1 MNRRKPVN
9 ADSRRY
15 KRASILII
23 ALWSVCLL
31 TSLAV
36 ILGYQVR
43 QKIILVK
50 RLDERDKTRLIA
62 EAAIKKA
69 IAELK
74 KEPEK
79 DYDALNDNWSN
90 NISAFKEIKVGD
102 GEFSISYDFNPGAE
116 SNSPE
121 TRYGMVDE
129 ESKININ
136 KSDFKTLERF
146 FRLFGLEDSEAQDLA
161 YSIIDWRDEDS
172 QLSLSIG
179 SAEDSYY
186 RNLSPPYEAKDGPF
200 EVLEEILL
208 VKGMTPDFFQ
218 RIKNYITIYGKGKV
232 NINTASNGVILA
244 LGVSQ
249 DLADKIVSFR
259 NAKDALAGTSDDN
272 IFQTPADVITELSGF
287 YRLSDP
293 ELSELSV
300 LSEKITTKSENF
312 MIRCTAGLNKGKFT
326 PLETIG
332 QQRRREVSLTGFRVN
347 VYCVVSREGKI
358 LYWNES

>member
-36 ILGYQVR
+36 ILGYEVR
-43 QKIILVK
+43 QKIILIK
-50 RLDERDKTRLIA
+50 RFDERDKTRLIA
-62 EAAIKKA
+62 ESAARKA
-69 IAELK
+69 IVELK

-79 DYDALNDNWSN
+79 DYDALNDQWSN

-102 GEFSISYDFNPGAE
+102 GEFSISYDSNLQAE
-116 SNSPE
+116 SDSTE
-121 TRYGMVDE
+121 IRYGMTDE

-146 FRLFGLEDSEAQDLA
+146 FRLSGLEETEAQDLA

-172 QLSLSIG
+172 QLSVPIG

-186 RNLSPPYEAKDGPF
+186 RSLSYPYEAKDGPF
-200 EVLEEILL
+200 EVPEEIIL
-208 VKGMTPDFFQ
+208 VKGMTADFF
-218 RIKNYITIYGKGKV
+218 RKVRNYITIYGKGKV
-232 NINTASNGVILA
+232 NINTASGEVIVA

-259 NAKDALAGTSDDN
+259 NGKDTLTGTNDDN
-272 IFQTPADVITELSGF
+272 IFQTPADVTTELSGF

-293 ELSELSV
+293 ELSELSA
-300 LSEKITTKSENF
+300 LTEKITTKSENF
-312 MIRCTAGLNKGKFT
+312 MIKCKAGLNKGKFAA
-326 PLETIG
+326 
-332 QQRRREVSLTGFRVN
+332 N